1 MINRITARF
10 ENASVDGSE
19 LEYIAQGSGEPVLFI
34 HGAIIGDAFGPL
46 LSLVIARRGLPAR

>member
-19 LEYIAQGSGEPVLFI
+19 LEYIAQGSGEPVLFS

-46 LSLVIARRGLPAR
+46 LSQVIARRGLPTR